1 MAVVGGEHVT
11 LISGSQLDRKIMEG
25 GENTERESK
34 KFQK

>member
-1 MAVVGGEHVT
+1 MAVGGGECVT

-25 GENTERESK
+25 AENIESEGK